1 MFSARGLAAAVA
13 VLGVLAVLLGVGAA
27 PAQAATTNGEGRAPL
42 VVVGFS
48 GVRWTDVSEQATP
61 ALASMT
67 SGAIGTV
74 AVRSVF
80 TAACPA
86 DGWLGLSAGRRATDF
101 DGTSAQHASAACAAV
116 PSPAVATDVVGGP
129 TTVPGFEEFRRIA
142 DGDTFGAVP
151 GTLGSALSSVD
162 SLAVGPGAA
171 IALADTSG
179 RVPDYVA
186 ASTPAEIGGYVQDA
200 LENGTRVVVV
210 DAGVVRDPADLPSQE
225 QAPAQSRAEQVAAVD
240 ARVAAVQR
248 AVADSTGPTRRRCSP
263 SPSPTPA
270 PPRTCSS
277 PRRPARSRARATTR
291 GSWDPARPG
300 RRPSSRRPT

>member
-1 MFSARGLAAAVA
+1 MRRG
-13 VLGVLAVLLGVGAA
+13 
-27 PAQAATTNGEGRAPL
+27 
-42 VVVGFS
+42 
-48 GVRWTDVSEQATP
+48 
-61 ALASMT
+61 
-67 SGAIGTV
+67 
-74 AVRSVF
+74 
-80 TAACPA
+80 
-86 DGWLGLSAGRRATDF
+86 
-101 DGTSAQHASAACAAV
+101 

-225 QAPAQSRAEQVAAVD
+225 QAPAQSRAEQVAEVD

-248 AVADSTGPTRRRCSP
+248 AVADSTGADATTLLAVSLADAGATAHLQFAAATGPQPGSGDYEGFLGSRSTRQTAIVQTTDLTPTVLALALGSDHG
-263 SPSPTPA
+263 TPGWSA
-270 PPRTCSS
+270 PP
-277 PRRPARSRARATTR
+277 
-291 GSWDPARPG
+291 
-300 RRPSSRRPT
+300 

>member
-1 MFSARGLAAAVA
+1 MRRG
-13 VLGVLAVLLGVGAA
+13 
-27 PAQAATTNGEGRAPL
+27 PA
-42 VVVGFS
+42 
-48 GVRWTDVSEQATP
+48 
-61 ALASMT
+61 
-67 SGAIGTV
+67 
-74 AVRSVF
+74 
-80 TAACPA
+80 
-86 DGWLGLSAGRRATDF
+86 
-101 DGTSAQHASAACAAV
+101 
-116 PSPAVATDVVGGP
+116 PAVATDVVGGP

-186 ASTPAEIGGYVQDA
+186 ASTPPRSA
-200 LENGTRVVVV
+200 GTCRTPWRTAPASSVV

-225 QAPAQSRAEQVAAVD
+225 QAPAQSRAEQVAEVD

-248 AVADSTGPTRRRCSP
+248 AVADSTGADATTLLAVSLADAGATSPPAVRRGD
-263 SPSPTPA
+263 
-270 PPRTCSS
+270 
-277 PRRPARSRARATTR
+277 RPAAGLGRLR
-291 GSWDPARPG
+291 GFLGPARPG